1 MKLGGNKV
9 VMNFEL
15 EIEVL
20 DNYNFYKIRVTVEI
34 KGEQFSF

>member
-20 DNYNFYKIRVTVEI
+20 DNYNFHKIRVTVEI
-34 KGEQFSF
+34 KGDQFSF